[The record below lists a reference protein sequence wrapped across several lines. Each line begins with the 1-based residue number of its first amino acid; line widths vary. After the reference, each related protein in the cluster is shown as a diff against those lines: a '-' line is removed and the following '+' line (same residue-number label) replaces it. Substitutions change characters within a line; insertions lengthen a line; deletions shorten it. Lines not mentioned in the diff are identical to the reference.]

1 MYPQLLDN
9 IRRYVNLTPQE
20 EELICQKVELLTL
33 KKKTF
38 LLEPGKLCKG
48 NYFVLSG
55 LVRQYLITPKLT
67 EQIVQFGLE
76 SWWITDQESLAN
88 KQPSIYYIQAIEDS
102 EIVFISE
109 KNFQLLCDA
118 IPKLEGYFRIMMQR
132 AFVAMQRRVNFLL
145 NYTDEERYNYFADM
159 FPAFMQRVPQ
169 YMLASYLGFT
179 PQFLSRIRGKKH

>member
-1 MYPQLLDN
+1 MYPQLLAH
-9 IRRYVNLTPQE
+9 IRRYVTLTPQE

-38 LLEPGKLCKG
+38 LLEPGKHCKG
-48 NYFVLSG
+48 NYFVLTG

-88 KQPSIYYIQAIEDS
+88 KQPSNYYLQAIEAS
-102 EIVFISE
+102 EVLLLTD
-109 KNFQLLCDA
+109 KNLELLCA
-118 IPKLEGYFRIMMQR
+118 EIPRLESYFRIMMQR
-132 AFVAMQRRVNFLL
+132 AFVAMQRRVNFML
-145 NYTDEERYNYFADM
+145 NYTDEERYKYFAEL

-179 PQFLSRIRGKKH
+179 PQFLSRIRAKKV

>member
-1 MYPQLLDN
+1 MYPQLLTH
-9 IRRYVNLTPQE
+9 IGKYVNLTQQE

-48 NYFVLSG
+48 NYFVLTG
-55 LVRQYLITPKLT
+55 LVRQYHITPKLN

-76 SWWITDQESLAN
+76 GWWITDHESLTN

-102 EIVFISE
+102 EVLLLTD
-109 KNFQLLCDA
+109 KNLELLCEA
-118 IPKLEGYFRIMMQR
+118 IPRLESYFRIMMQR

-145 NYTDEERYNYFADM
+145 NYTDEERYKYFADQ

-179 PQFLSRIRGKKH
+179 PQFLSRIRAKKT